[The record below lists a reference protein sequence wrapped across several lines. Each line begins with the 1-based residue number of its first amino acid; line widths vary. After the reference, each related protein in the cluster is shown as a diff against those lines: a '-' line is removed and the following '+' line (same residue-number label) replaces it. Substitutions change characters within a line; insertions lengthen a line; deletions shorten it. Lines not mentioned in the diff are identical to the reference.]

1 MKLRAKYLA
10 PLALATL
17 ASAAAAA
24 AFAQDT
30 VIVYT
35 TPRPADYYYVPDAMD
50 YYYEAPVDYYAPP
63 IRVYRRRATE
73 DQLIT
78 QDVVDELADDP
89 RLSGRI
95 GVETY
100 RSEVTLRGRVST
112 PGQADRA
119 GRDASRVAGVSDV
132 HNELRP
138 SVGAF

>member
-17 ASAAAAA
+17 ASTAAA

-30 VIVYT
+30 VIIYT
-35 TPRPADYYYVPDAMD
+35 TPRTADSYYVPDATD
-50 YYYEAPVDYYAPP
+50 YYYEAPVVNYYAPP

-78 QDVVDELADDP
+78 QDVVDELANDP

-100 RSEVTLRGRVST
+100 RNEALPARST
-112 PGQADRA
+112 ARA
-119 GRDASRVAGVSDV
+119 VMRCA
-132 HNELRP
+132 
-138 SVGAF
+138 